1 MRSEL
6 PAFFPN
12 WCFWRAAVPTC
23 PMSGFPGQT
32 RIWVD
37 SRTPACYKGSDAE
50 NGVLTSMEASS
61 MEMEALRSVRRPWR
75 QAFIFLV
82 SPHLLSL
89 LCWLTRRNSPRG
101 RREGS
106 YHADCLPLLCR
117 LERALVTNCL
127 VGADQTLPTDQL
139 RLHFW
144 ERLKRQLG

>member
-1 MRSEL
+1 MRSEI

-50 NGVLTSMEASS
+50 NGVLTS
-61 MEMEALRSVRRPWR
+61 EALRSVRRPWR

-101 RREGS
+101 RWEGS
-106 YHADCLPLLCR
+106 HRADYLTLLCR

-127 VGADQTLPTDQL
+127 VGADRTLPTDQL
-139 RLHFW
+139 RRHFW
-144 ERLKRQLG
+144 ERLKLQLG